1 MWIRVGAAAIILLFI
16 LYRVMQRQGVAF
28 ISVHVVKARLNAKEE
43 FRLIDVGQFDAYKQA
58 HLKGAINLPQSFLK
72 QAAPDLDPKVETILY
87 CQNGQQSMAA
97 YKELKA
103 LGFTDVKVME
113 GGLARWSWDVIGDGK
128 RKS

>member
-1 MWIRVGAAAIILLFI
+1 VDKGRSCSHHSPIYPLSGDAASGC
-16 LYRVMQRQGVAF
+16 GVYL
-28 ISVHVVKARLNAKEE
+28 SPCLNAKEQ

-58 HLKGAINLPQSFLK
+58 HLKGAINLPQNFLK
-72 QAAPDLDPKVETILY
+72 KAAPDLDPKVETILY

-113 GGLARWSWDVIGDGK
+113 GGLARWSWDVIGEGK